1 MVIGAGITGLV
12 AARQLAKVFHEVVL
26 LEASDRL
33 GGQVH
38 GIPVG
43 PVTVDMGAESAHL
56 GASAAATLIRELGLD
71 STVVSANT
79 GQSLLLTRRGLKPL
93 PAGVGPT
100 GPTQLLP
107 VLRSGILTLPGLA
120 RAGME
125 PLLAR
130 RRYDVDMGVGDF
142 IERRFGTEVA
152 EVFVDPM
159 LGNLHGGEVKA
170 LSLHATAPQLKAK
183 ATGGVSIVLESLRRR
198 RKPPAAAPTQPQLP
212 MFASWPEGLG
222 TLIEALAND
231 ARRLGVGIRTSSPVT
246 GLQQV
251 TVREDKQQRD
261 GHHGEGNQWQVA
273 IDGSAA
279 LLADQVVVA
288 VPGPVISDLVSSL
301 CPEVGVAMSWVR
313 MASVASVLLGYDK
326 TAAQHNKVLRE
337 ANGILLNSR
346 QERTFKAAT
355 NLTRKWPQLAE
366 SPHHL
371 VRLSVGR
378 STHSLADDLSDDEMI
393 ERCHTEFSDLIG
405 FTGSLQFS
413 AVARWPRTMPQLGV
427 GHLRRMAAARAAL
440 EQLPG
445 LHLAGSSIDGLG
457 VGATI
462 RSGVRAAEACLT
474 SAATSPG
481 KRHS

>member
-12 AARQLAKVFHEVVL
+12 AARQLAKDFHEVVL

-71 STVVSANT
+71 STVVSANP

-100 GPTQLLP
+100 GPTRLLP

-130 RRYDVDMGVGDF
+130 RRYDMDMGVGDF

-159 LGNLHGGEVKA
+159 LGNLHGGEVRA
-170 LSLHATAPQLKAK
+170 LSLHATAPQLKTK
-183 ATGGVSIVLESLRRR
+183 ATGGMSIVLESLRRR

-212 MFASWPEGLG
+212 MFASWPEGLS

-231 ARRLGVGIRTSSPVT
+231 ARRLGVDIRTSSPVT

-251 TVREDKQQRD
+251 TVHEDKQERD
-261 GHHGEGNQWQVA
+261 GHHGEGNLWQVT

-301 CPEVGVAMSWVR
+301 CPEVKVAMSWVR

-355 NLTRKWPQLAE
+355 NLTRKWPHLAE

-405 FTGSLQFS
+405 FTGSLQFG
-413 AVARWPRTMPQLGV
+413 AVVRWPRTMPQLGV

-440 EQLPG
+440 ERLPG

-474 SAATSPG
+474 SAAASPG
-481 KRHS
+481 KGHS